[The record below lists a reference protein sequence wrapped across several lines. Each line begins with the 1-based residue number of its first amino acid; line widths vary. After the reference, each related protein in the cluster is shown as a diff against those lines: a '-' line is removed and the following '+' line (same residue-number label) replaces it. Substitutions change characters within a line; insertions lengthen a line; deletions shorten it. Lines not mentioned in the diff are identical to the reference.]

1 MFYNSRSTNRMS
13 IVWYALAIYIVG
25 IAIVLYVRP
34 AIMFRPG
41 GTWKE
46 FGLSNQGSYT
56 IFPFWMFALVWAILS
71 YAFANI
77 ASLFLASTVLV
88 SSNANTM
95 NDINTIINSPNTVA
109 TPISNASNINTT
121 VSIPDKPEL
130 PTTAAR
136 PPIPAIVR
144 PPEPASGIPAP
155 APVTTRPPGYYI
167 LETIAGEPRY
177 VYWGPEPPTSANLI
191 VRN

>member
-1 MFYNSRSTNRMS
+1 MS

-46 FGLSNQGSYT
+46 FGLSNQGSYS

-88 SSNANTM
+88 SANANTIT
-95 NDINTIINSPNTVA
+95 DINTIINSPNTIA
-109 TPISNASNINTT
+109 TPISNAPNINTT
-121 VSIPDKPEL
+121 VSMPSVKSEIPTTMRASL
-130 PTTAAR
+130 PT
-136 PPIPAIVR
+136 
-144 PPEPASGIPAP
+144 PEPMVVTPT
-155 APVTTRPPGYYI
+155 PVTSRPPGYYI

-191 VRN
+191 VRNQS